1 MGEADRSRQG
11 PPEHWDPRLRY
22 SLIGAAVV
30 TGLVFIGQNSGA
42 TTIHLLWFTF
52 QFPLIFVL
60 VGMVLLGAGV
70 DRALVW
76 RGRRERS

>member
-1 MGEADRSRQG
+1 MGETERGQQG
-11 PPEHWDPRLRY
+11 QPEQKDLRLRY
-22 SLIGAAVV
+22 SLIGVAALV
-30 TGLVFIGQNSGA
+30 GLIFIGQNSGP
-42 TTIHLLWFTF
+42 TRIHLLWFNF
-52 QFPLIFVL
+52 EFPLIFVL